1 MPTERRLEYP
11 PMTICTSHVVRLRS
25 GSLYLRIKLNWTGL
39 NSALNGEGLL
49 NSTLQPGARG
59 IGADTHSGVTH
70 RKQRAVGSQKMAR
83 WSYKSWIGAYR
94 YWCTA
99 YDRTR
104 NPIFDELA
112 LGSSVCEPRYIPST
126 CRFCSPRTDEFVYRI
141 TLSVDARFRRI
152 NQRTVKICIRT
163 NMA

>member
-1 MPTERRLEYP
+1 LD
-11 PMTICTSHVVRLRS
+11 
-25 GSLYLRIKLNWTGL
+25 
-39 NSALNGEGLL
+39 
-49 NSTLQPGARG
+49 STLQPGARG

-70 RKQRAVGSQKMAR
+70 RKQRAMGPQKMAR
-83 WSYKSWIGAYR
+83 WSYKSCIGAYR
-94 YWCTA
+94 YRCTA

-112 LGSSVCEPRYIPST
+112 LGSSVREPQYT
-126 CRFCSPRTDEFVYRI
+126 VYVPRLFAVCTDEFVYRI

-152 NQRTVKICIRT
+152 NQRTVEICIRT